1 MFTIGKVFGIES
13 HVLSPAETKKLYPL
27 MNVDDIYGTLY
38 SPTDGTIDP
47 TGMCEALTRS
57 AKRAGA
63 KVIHIYADDLMTTL
77 SMMTPLMGFAN
88 IKIKH
93 E

>member
-1 MFTIGKVFGIES
+1 MYSIGKVFGIES
-13 HVLSPAETKKLYPL
+13 HVLDRAETKNLYPL

-57 AKRAGA
+57 AKKAGS
-63 KVIHIYADDLMTTL
+63 KVIGNFIYFILFL
-77 SMMTPLMGFAN
+77 FV
-88 IKIKH
+88 
-93 E
+93 

>member
-1 MFTIGKVFGIES
+1 
-13 HVLSPAETKKLYPL
+13 

-57 AKRAGA
+57 AKKAGS
-63 KVIHIYADDLMTTL
+63 KVIGNFIYFILFLFVWRLWRLKSLAKIPGGMIW
-77 SMMTPLMGFAN
+77 
-88 IKIKH
+88 IK
-93 E
+93 ENE

>member
-1 MFTIGKVFGIES
+1 
-13 HVLSPAETKKLYPL
+13 

-57 AKRAGA
+57 AKKAGL
-63 KVIHIYADDLMTTL
+63 KVKIGQSPTIRQMISITPFLMSSEDLLKYFNLFFLT
-77 SMMTPLMGFAN
+77 F
-88 IKIKH
+88 
-93 E
+93 